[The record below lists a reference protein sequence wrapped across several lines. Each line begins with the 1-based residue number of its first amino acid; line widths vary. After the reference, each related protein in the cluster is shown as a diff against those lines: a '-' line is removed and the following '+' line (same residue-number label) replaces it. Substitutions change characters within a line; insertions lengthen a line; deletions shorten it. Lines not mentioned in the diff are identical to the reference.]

1 MPLPPKSPAGGALP
15 KRKNGGRN
23 SIILTSL
30 TTIFGVI
37 GLVVLVFV
45 ISVILTYTIRGGV
58 AISLARSVSA
68 LATGLD
74 QVCKNDRNLIQL
86 ELTIPKE
93 KSIYILNCEQVGNL
107 ATIPQY
113 SARWSDKIRQMDVAR
128 YRGWSDI
135 LLDCSKVVAGNEK
148 KRIHVAIFEI
158 EYVHPSGGNTII
170 IPKVS
175 STKVNCAL
183 HDVELMEGEG
193 EFVGGT
199 KRKVEIGITPVG
211 TVYARSG
218 GEIQIA

>member
-1 MPLPPKSPAGGALP
+1 MFLHPKSPAGESSRTGE
-15 KRKNGGRN
+15 KGGRN

-45 ISVILTYTIRGGV
+45 ISVILTYTIQGGA

-113 SARWSDKIRQMDVAR
+113 SAWWSDKVRQKEVSW
-128 YRGWSDI
+128 YKGWSDI
-135 LLDCSKVVAGNEK
+135 LLDCSKVASGSEK
-148 KRIHVAIFEI
+148 KRIHVALFEI
-158 EYVHPSGGNTII
+158 EYVHAGKGNTII

-175 STKVNCAL
+175 SAKVNCAL
-183 HDVELMEGEG
+183 HDMELMEGEG

>member
-1 MPLPPKSPAGGALP
+1 MPLPPKSPAGGSL
-15 KRKNGGRN
+15 KRRKKGGRN

-45 ISVILTYTIRGGV
+45 ISVILTFTIHGGA

-68 LATGLD
+68 LATGID
-74 QVCKNDRNLIQL
+74 QVCKNDRNFLQL

-107 ATIPQY
+107 ATIPQQ
-113 SARWSDKIRQMDVAR
+113 SAWWSDKVRQKEVSW
-128 YRGWSDI
+128 YKGWGDI
-135 LLDCSKVVAGNEK
+135 LLDCSKVVPGNEK
-148 KRIHVAIFEI
+148 KRIHIALFEI
-158 EYVHPSGGNTII
+158 EYVKASGGNTII

-175 STKVNCAL
+175 SAKVNCAL
-183 HDVELMEGEG
+183 HDMELLEGEG
-193 EFVGGT
+193 ELIGGT
-199 KRKVEIGITPVG
+199 KRKVEIGTTPVG